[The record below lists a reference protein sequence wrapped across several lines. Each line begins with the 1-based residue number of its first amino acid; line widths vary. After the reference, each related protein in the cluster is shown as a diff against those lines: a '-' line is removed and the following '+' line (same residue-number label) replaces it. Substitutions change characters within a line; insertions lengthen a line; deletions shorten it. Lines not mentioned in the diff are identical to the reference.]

1 LDTGQGGMKSA
12 QPRPPKELLRIAA
25 ALLAV
30 GLTLLVSPAM
40 IAAAD
45 LPPGVQSGF
54 VDAGHGVRIHYLE
67 AGAAASGD
75 RAGQKP
81 SLLFIPGWTMPA
93 WIWEAQ
99 IEYFS
104 KGFHVVAID
113 PRSQGESTHTDDAN
127 SPEIRAAD
135 IQAVI
140 EDRKLAPVVL
150 IGWSQGVPDVLAYVD
165 QYGQKSVSGLVLVDG
180 LAGFPAD
187 AGMAQAFMGTYS
199 SMLKDRDAY
208 TRGFV
213 KSMFLSTQSDE
224 YISRLTAAAEQTPT
238 AATIAESVS
247 MVAIDRRPTLAKISV
262 PTLIVTPKEG
272 FTASFEE
279 DMQKRIPNSQIEEM
293 ENVGHALFVD
303 DPKAFN
309 HRVESFLQPISK

>member
-1 LDTGQGGMKSA
+1 LDTRQDRLKTA
-12 QPRPPKELLRIAA
+12 QPRLPAQLLRIAA
-25 ALLAV
+25 
-30 GLTLLVSPAM
+30 TLLGVALALVAAPATK
-40 IAAAD
+40 AAD
-45 LPPGVQSGF
+45 PLPAGVQSGF

-67 AGAAASGD
+67 AGAAASPD
-75 RAGQKP
+75 HASQKP

-93 WIWEAQ
+93 WIWEPQ
-99 IEYFS
+99 TEYFS
-104 KGFHVVAID
+104 KAFHVVAID

-150 IGWSQGVPDVLAYVD
+150 IGWSQGVADVLAYVD
-165 QYGQKSVSGLVLVDG
+165 RFGQKNVAGLVLVDG
-180 LAGFPAD
+180 LAGFDFD
-187 AGMAQAFMGTYS
+187 AGMAQAFMGIYS
-199 SMLKDRDAY
+199 RLLKDRDAY

-213 KSMFLSTQSDE
+213 KSMFKSTQSDE

-238 AATIAESVS
+238 AATLAESVS
-247 MVAIDRRPTLAKISV
+247 MIAIDRRPTLGKISV
-262 PTLIVTPKEG
+262 PTLIVTPKGG

-279 DMQKRIPNSQIEEM
+279 DMQKHVANSQIEEM

-309 HRVESFLQPISK
+309 HRLEIFLQPLSK